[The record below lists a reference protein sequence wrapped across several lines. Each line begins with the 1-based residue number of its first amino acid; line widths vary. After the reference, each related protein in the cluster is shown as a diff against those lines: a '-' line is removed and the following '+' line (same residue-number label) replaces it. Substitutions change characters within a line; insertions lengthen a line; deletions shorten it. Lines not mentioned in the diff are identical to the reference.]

1 MEVKRGRRCGGEVLG
16 AGRKLATPG
25 EDENLALWGLLFLF
39 CTAPRQSLNF
49 LLLRDLRYDSVPLP
63 SQAAARSPA
72 FPPLLVLFLTMYHL
86 AKSLYLYATSKE
98 GKQARLNHS
107 SSPLPFFPFFLSPST
122 NSQAPPKKKYNRQHP
137 QSNATAEYSILL
149 LGLDNAGKTTLLSSI
164 KSLYHPS
171 HPRTAAKTVPTV
183 GQNVSTVEFPDMYL
197 RIWDV
202 GGQLSLRNLWRSYYA
217 AAHAIVFVV
226 DSTDLGD
233 GGDDWEDLGAAGGG
247 VGGEERGEGDAEG
260 QRVLGR
266 LEECRLVLESVIA
279 AEETSGV
286 PVLVL
291 ANKQDRE
298 DCVETVRIKEG
309 LVRRVFEGEKG
320 GAVRDS
326 RVLPVSA
333 LRGDGVREAVEWV
346 QSRVKWNRE
355 GRPPVLR

>member
-1 MEVKRGRRCGGEVLG
+1 
-16 AGRKLATPG
+16 
-25 EDENLALWGLLFLF
+25 
-39 CTAPRQSLNF
+39 
-49 LLLRDLRYDSVPLP
+49 
-63 SQAAARSPA
+63 
-72 FPPLLVLFLTMYHL
+72 
-86 AKSLYLYATSKE
+86 
-98 GKQARLNHS
+98 
-107 SSPLPFFPFFLSPST
+107 
-122 NSQAPPKKKYNRQHP
+122 
-137 QSNATAEYSILL
+137 
-149 LGLDNAGKTTLLSSI
+149 
-164 KSLYHPS
+164 
-171 HPRTAAKTVPTV
+171 
-183 GQNVSTVEFPDMYL
+183 MYL